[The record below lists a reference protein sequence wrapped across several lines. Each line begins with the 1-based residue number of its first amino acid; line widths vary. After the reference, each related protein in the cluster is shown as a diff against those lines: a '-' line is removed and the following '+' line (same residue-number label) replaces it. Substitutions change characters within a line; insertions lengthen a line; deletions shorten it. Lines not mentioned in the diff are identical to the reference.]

1 MAIVR
6 YRTRKRKT
14 ENMANTDVRSDSEIP
29 PRSPASMV
37 LDSDDARNY
46 SDDDVD
52 FPPTAHPVR
61 ELVTASIF
69 VLSVI
74 CLIIWCGSK
83 LL

>member
-1 MAIVR
+1 
-6 YRTRKRKT
+6 
-14 ENMANTDVRSDSEIP
+14 MANTDVRSWRDSEIP

-74 CLIIWCGSK
+74 GLIIWCGSK